1 MPQKRDE
8 VIAKPRKAAL
18 APEEVEQERAEDGK
32 ELKLEK
38 GEDAHEL
45 AKRRKRGGRNH

>member
-8 VIAKPRKAAL
+8 VIAKPGKPAL
-18 APEEVEQERAEDGK
+18 TPEEVEQEREDDGK

-38 GEDAHEL
+38 SEDAHERGQ
-45 AKRRKRGGRNH
+45 RRKKGGRNH